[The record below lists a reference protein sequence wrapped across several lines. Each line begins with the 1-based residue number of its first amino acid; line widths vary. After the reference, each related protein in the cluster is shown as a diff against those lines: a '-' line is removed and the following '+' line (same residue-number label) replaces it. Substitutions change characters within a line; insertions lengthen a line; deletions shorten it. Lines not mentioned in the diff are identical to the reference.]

1 MSIRVICVSLFVLPI
16 SVHPI
21 FETPIFISFFFQL
34 YLREIYTMRLFF
46 TLLFYTIFQ
55 STFAQSAETYF
66 EKIRNNEAKLTAFF
80 SQMPKGGDLHHH
92 YPGSIYA
99 EPLLAH
105 AIAED
110 FYLNTQTMTVSQEKQ
125 SGTDWVLFS
134 TLQKNGELDI
144 YKQKIMQ
151 KWSVKDYN
159 NMDYPS
165 DKLFFESFMKFEP
178 ATKDNFEAGLLEL
191 KNRAIKENVSYI
203 ETQLSTIPCGIN
215 TSELTKYNFH
225 LRKLMASKNEKA
237 IMQSLDSLYAIFNQ
251 NEAKKY
257 ATDFNIN
264 FVAKMHKELKID
276 DSQFTMRYQNFV
288 LRFMEPVDLFKNL
301 IVAFISADNSSLM
314 AGVNIVSPEDGETS
328 MKDYGLHML
337 MFKYCHSRFPKV
349 KYTLHAGELTLGL
362 VRPEELTWHIN
373 AAVYTAGA
381 NRIGHGV
388 DIAYEE
394 KSYDL
399 MRYMAKNNIPI
410 EINLSSNEFILKVK
424 ENRHPILLY
433 KEFGVPIVISTDDAG
448 ILRTNMTEQYVLL
461 SKRYPTISYSDIKQ
475 FVYNSI
481 THSFIQDSVVKKQL
495 VQDLDNRFKTFEANF

>member
-1 MSIRVICVSLFVLPI
+1 MKI
-16 SVHPI
+16 
-21 FETPIFISFFFQL
+21 
-34 YLREIYTMRLFF
+34 FF
-46 TLLFYTIFQ
+46 TFLFTILFQ
-55 STFAQSAETYF
+55 VGFSQSAETYF
-66 EKIRNNEAKLTAFF
+66 EKIRNNEAELTAFF
-80 SQMPKGGDLHHH
+80 TQMPKGGDLHHH
-92 YPGSIYA
+92 YSGSIYA

-110 FYLNTQTMTVSQEKQ
+110 FYLNTQTMTVSKEKQ
-125 SGTDWVLFS
+125 DGTDWVLFS
-134 TLQKNGELDI
+134 TLHKNGELDN
-144 YKQKIMQ
+144 YKQKIMH

-159 NMDYPS
+159 NVDYPS

-178 ATKDNFEAGLLEL
+178 ATKDNFGAGLLEL

-203 ETQLSTIPCGIN
+203 ETQLSTIPCAIK
-215 TSELTKYNFH
+215 TDDLTKYNSH
-225 LRKLMASKNEKA
+225 LRKMMAKKNEKA
-237 IMQSLDSLYAIFNQ
+237 VMQSLDSLYNLFIQ
-251 NEAKKY
+251 KEAKKY
-257 ATDFNIN
+257 ATDFNVN

-276 DSQFTMRYQNFV
+276 DNQFTMRYQNFV

-301 IVAFISADNSSLM
+301 VVAFISTDSNPLM

-328 MKDYGLHML
+328 MKDYELHMV

-362 VRPEELTWHIN
+362 VRPEELSWHIN

-394 KSYDL
+394 KSYNL

-424 ENRHPILLY
+424 EDRHPILLY

-461 SKRYPTISYSDIKQ
+461 AKRYKTISYTDIKQ

-481 THSFIQDSVVKKQL
+481 NYSFIQDPAVKKQL
-495 VQDLDNRFKTFEANF
+495 LLDLENRFKIFEANFTIK

>member
-1 MSIRVICVSLFVLPI
+1 MG
-16 SVHPI
+16 
-21 FETPIFISFFFQL
+21 
-34 YLREIYTMRLFF
+34 
-46 TLLFYTIFQ
+46 
-55 STFAQSAETYF
+55 FAQSAESYF
-66 EKIRNNEAKLTAFF
+66 EKIRDNEALLTAFF

-92 YPGSIYA
+92 YSGSIYA
-99 EPLLAH
+99 EPLLSH
-105 AIAED
+105 AIAQD

-125 SGTDWVLFS
+125 NGNDWVQFS
-134 TLQKNGELDI
+134 TLQKNGELEI
-144 YKQKIMQ
+144 YKQKIIQ
-151 KWSVKDYN
+151 KWSIKDYN
-159 NMDYPS
+159 NVDYPS

-178 ATKDNFEAGLLEL
+178 ATKNNFEAGLLEL

-203 ETQLSTIPCGIN
+203 ETQLSTIPCAIK
-215 TSELTKYNFH
+215 TDDLAKYNTQ
-225 LRKLMASKNEKA
+225 LRKLAVSKNEKA
-237 IMQSLDSLYAIFNQ
+237 VMQSLDSLYAVFIQ
-251 NEAKKY
+251 KEAKKY
-257 ATDFNIN
+257 AVDFNAN

-301 IVAFISADNSSLM
+301 VVAFISADSSPLM

-328 MKDYGLHML
+328 MKDYWLHMV

-349 KYTLHAGELTLGL
+349 KYTMHAGELTLGL
-362 VRPEELTWHIN
+362 VRPEELGWHIN

-394 KSYDL
+394 KNYDL
-399 MRYMAKNNIPI
+399 MRYMSKNNIPV
-410 EINLSSNEFILKVK
+410 EINLVSNEFILKVK

-433 KEFGVPIVISTDDAG
+433 KEFGVPIVINTDDAG

-461 SKRYPTISYSDIKQ
+461 AKRYKTISYTDIKQ

-481 THSFIQDSVVKKQL
+481 NYSFIQDAAVKRQL
-495 VQDLDNRFKTFEANF
+495 LQDLDNRFKTFEANFPMK